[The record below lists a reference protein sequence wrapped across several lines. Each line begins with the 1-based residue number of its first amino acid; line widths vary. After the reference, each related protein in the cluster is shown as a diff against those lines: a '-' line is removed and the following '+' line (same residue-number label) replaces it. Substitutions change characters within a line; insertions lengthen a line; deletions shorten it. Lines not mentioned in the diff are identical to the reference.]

1 MLKLQMT
8 GVSSVFY
15 EESAWNRLQVQ
26 IMTPQILVES
36 SVERTRL
43 LNRSYIKHQGRDMK
57 WGILEQHA
65 YSGNL
70 GTSLLKAIIKGETLE
85 YNSTVRTIVPTS

>member
-1 MLKLQMT
+1 MSPRYSMKKAHGIVYRYSYDPTNSCRNL
-8 GVSSVFY
+8 
-15 EESAWNRLQVQ
+15 
-26 IMTPQILVES
+26 
-36 SVERTRL
+36 L
-43 LNRSYIKHQGRDMK
+43 LNKALESSYIKHQGRDMK

>member
-15 EESAWNRLQVQ
+15 EESDGIVYRYSYDPTNSCRNL
-26 IMTPQILVES
+26 
-36 SVERTRL
+36 L
-43 LNRSYIKHQGRDMK
+43 LNKALESFIHKTPREDMK